1 MAKPIVVNLGG
12 NESRFSFSKLSRSK
26 LYGKKRRVVLDPD
39 GNPCAKAALTEDGS
53 MLLKS
58 GMTGQG
64 YFDEGGRLYERGALV
79 GLDSDGNTVE
89 KNDSTLGTPQTLEG
103 PVNPED
109 VLDLA
114 VSSIYLLEVQE
125 LDGGLETALGEGKV
139 FRFPFNYYADYQQ
152 EVAYLLKNDH
162 GIFALIGSVT
172 TPEWCETEEVPVET
186 FEEATLEEDDLDFD
200 MF

>member
-64 YFDEGGRLYERGALV
+64 YFDGGGRLHERGSLV
-79 GLDSDGNTVE
+79 GIDADGNVE
-89 KNDSTLGTPQTLEG
+89 HMSL
-103 PVNPED
+103 
-109 VLDLA
+109 
-114 VSSIYLLEVQE
+114 
-125 LDGGLETALGEGKV
+125 
-139 FRFPFNYYADYQQ
+139 
-152 EVAYLLKNDH
+152 
-162 GIFALIGSVT
+162 
-172 TPEWCETEEVPVET
+172 
-186 FEEATLEEDDLDFD
+186 
-200 MF
+200 